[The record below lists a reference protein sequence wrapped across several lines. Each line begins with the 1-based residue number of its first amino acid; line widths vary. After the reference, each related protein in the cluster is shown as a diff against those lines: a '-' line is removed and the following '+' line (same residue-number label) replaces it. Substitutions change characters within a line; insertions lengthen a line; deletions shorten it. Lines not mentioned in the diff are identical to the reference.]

1 MATLTIRNVPKDVKQ
16 ALRVKAAESGRS
28 LEEALRQLLSEQA
41 NDPGQPTSRID
52 AEEIMRRAAEL
63 ETDEPA
69 DSRFKYF
76 TQREL
81 SDAIYG
87 AYDGLP

>member
-1 MATLTIRNVPKDVKQ
+1 MSSIMATLTIRNVPESVKQ

-41 NDPGQPTSRID
+41 NGTGQPASHID
-52 AEEIMRRAAEL
+52 ANEIMRRAAEL
-63 ETDEPA
+63 EADEPT

-76 TQREL
+76 TQKEL
-81 SDAIYG
+81 SDAISG
-87 AYDGLP
+87 